1 MAFNGPDLR
10 DYRNV
15 VALNTAYLS
24 LLGDDSVLARGLA
37 GCREPLRQRLMNLR
51 REEFLRLAETPFLLF
66 SFREKDGRYWD
77 QVLDESREP
86 GLFRTSGSEP
96 VDTLVSAALGFIWQ
110 LANRNPYTLRLIC
123 GTTLYWCDRIAE
135 LTFYELLDAV
145 RNTGDVPLLRE
156 SSAAALWKKLLVD
169 GVSANGDIR
178 RAAQIASFQGM
189 LTEPVSPGGVSG
201 DWQLAAKV
209 SSAPGLHLE
218 GSMQS
223 SRR

>member
-15 VALNTAYLS
+15 VVLNTAYLS
-24 LLGDDSVLARGLA
+24 LLGDDPVLARGLA
-37 GCREPLRQRLMNLR
+37 GCRDPMRQRLMNLR

-123 GTTLYWCDRIAE
+123 GTTLYWCDRIA
-135 LTFYELLDAV
+135 DAA

-156 SSAAALWKKLLVD
+156 NAATALWKKLLVD

-178 RAAQIASFQGM
+178 RAAQLASFQGI
-189 LTEPVSPGGVSG
+189 LTEPVSPGVASG
-201 DWQLAAKV
+201 NWRLAAKA
-209 SSAPGLHLE
+209 SSAPGLHV
-218 GSMQS
+218 GDSMES